1 MIELIDCSAFLKNQE
16 MVKGISLKIPKGA
29 FFTIIGESGGGKTLL
44 SRMILN
50 LLPAN
55 FRVTGK
61 IKADR
66 EKMDLVLQDPIGSMQ
81 RNIPIRTQLHQLL
94 KSKGIENKEVRQVRI
109 EQLLKWVGFDSV
121 DSILDKRTFEL
132 SGGMCQRV
140 AIASALLTEPE
151 ILIVDEPTSAL
162 DEVSQ
167 KMILAL
173 LWKIYQE
180 KNLTIIFITHDL
192 TIVKEFSTHV
202 GIMKDGQLI
211 EVGETQQV
219 ISNPSEKYTKEL
231 IQIFE

>member
-16 MVKGISLKIPKGA
+16 IVKGISLKIPKGA

-61 IKADR
+61 IKANR

-94 KSKGIENKEVRQVRI
+94 KSKGVENKTVRQVRI

-151 ILIVDEPTSAL
+151 TLIVDEPTSAL

-219 ISNPSEKYTKEL
+219 ISNPSAKYTKEL

>member
-1 MIELIDCSAFLKNQE
+1 MIELIDCSVFSENQE
-16 MVKGISLKIPKGA
+16 ILKGISLNIPKGA
-29 FFTIIGESGGGKTLL
+29 FFTIIGESGGGKTIL

-66 EKMDLVLQDPIGSMQ
+66 EKIDLVLQDPIGSMQ

-109 EQLLKWVGFDSV
+109 EQLLNWVGFHSL

-162 DEVSQ
+162 DEASQ

-180 KNLTIIFITHDL
+180 KDLTIIFITHDL
-192 TIVKEFSTHV
+192 TIIKEFSTHV
-202 GIMKDGQLI
+202 CILKEGKLI
-211 EVGETQQV
+211 EVGETQKI
-219 ISNPSEKYTKEL
+219 ISNPSAPYTKEL